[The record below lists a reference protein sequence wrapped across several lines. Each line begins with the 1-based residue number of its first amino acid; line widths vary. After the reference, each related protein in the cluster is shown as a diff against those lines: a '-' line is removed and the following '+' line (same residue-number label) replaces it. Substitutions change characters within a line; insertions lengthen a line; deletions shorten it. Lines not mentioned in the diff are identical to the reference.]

1 MEGYNDQT
9 KAIICLTYD
18 RSLGVLGT
26 DVHDF
31 NSIKFMESFQPLH
44 SKLISLLLAS
54 TKQIPPNKFYYI

>member
-1 MEGYNDQT
+1 MEGCNDQT

-18 RSLGVLGT
+18 RSLGMFGT
-26 DVHDF
+26 DFHDF
-31 NSIKFMESFQPLH
+31 NSIKFMESFQLLH